1 MWIFILFAK
10 YEKKQ
15 QKGLNFVSFCFL
27 SKSPLLGRPP
37 PQKDRPTNHMP
48 SSTLRTE
55 DGKIYILQREN
66 DNRAG
71 VTFVSLSHMWYAS
84 QCHKAQK
91 KKFGD

>member
-27 SKSPLLGRPP
+27 SKSPLF
-37 PQKDRPTNHMP
+37 
-48 SSTLRTE
+48 RTTTSAKKMADQSYAIVVHCVG

-71 VTFVSLSHMWYAS
+71 VTFVSLSHI
-84 QCHKAQK
+84 
-91 KKFGD
+91 

>member
-1 MWIFILFAK
+1 
-10 YEKKQ
+10 
-15 QKGLNFVSFCFL
+15 
-27 SKSPLLGRPP
+27 
-37 PQKDRPTNHMP
+37 MP

>member
-15 QKGLNFVSFCFL
+15 QKGLNFVSFCFFIEISTFRTAT
-27 SKSPLLGRPP
+27 SKKDGRPIIC
-37 PQKDRPTNHMP
+37 H
-48 SSTLRTE
+48 LVHCVE

-71 VTFVSLSHMWYAS
+71 VTFVSLSHM
-84 QCHKAQK
+84 
-91 KKFGD
+91 